1 MTRDFVSF
9 TAVILA
15 FRSVPDMCC
24 CPVTKSCLT
33 LCDLMDCSMPG
44 SSVLHYLLQFA
55 QIHVYLV
62 GGAI

>member
-1 MTRDFVSF
+1 
-9 TAVILA
+9 
-15 FRSVPDMCC
+15 
-24 CPVTKSCLT
+24 
-33 LCDLMDCSMPG
+33 MDCSMPG